1 MTVNYDDPHECLN
14 TMAESSAQTFSAL
27 LRGFTELP
35 AQRKLGL
42 MVALAAVIALFVG
55 SMMWAQTP
63 DYRVLYGNLADRD
76 GGEVIDA
83 LTKQNIPF
91 KTGDG
96 GMIMVPSNLVY
107 EARLKLASQGLP
119 KGSSIGFEL
128 MDNQKFGITQFQ
140 ENVNYQR
147 ALEGEITRTIE
158 TIASVQ
164 GARVHLAIPKPSV
177 FVRDEQKPSASVL
190 VNLYAGR
197 SLDKAQVAGI
207 VHLISGSVPE
217 MPPENVNIID
227 QNGKM
232 LTSTS
237 NKGGALGLD
246 SSQLEFLK
254 ELESSYAQRIQDIIS
269 PIMGAENI
277 RAQVTA
283 DLDFSQAEQTAE
295 TYKPNPT
302 PDVSSIR
309 SQQTSETMGG
319 GTSAQ
324 GVPGALSNQPPGA
337 ATAPI
342 NAPAGRPA
350 GGAAAGA
357 GGGTVQKDST
367 INYEL
372 DKTISHVKKP
382 VGSIKKLS
390 VAVVVNNKGEKDKK
404 GKVNY
409 RPLTKDELTQV
420 YNLAKEAMG
429 FNQARGDTL
438 NVVNAPFSM
447 ETGEEAPPLPIWKDP
462 AMQSLAKEIVKYLL
476 IAGLLMYLVLGVLK
490 PMMSELVAIGAR
502 PAHPERAAGAGGD
515 EFDGGMS
522 ASGAGDVVQ
531 LGAKKPHSYEEDL
544 QLVKGMAKND
554 PKIVANVV
562 KDWVNK
568 E

>member
-1 MTVNYDDPHECLN
+1 
-14 TMAESSAQTFSAL
+14 MAESSAQTFSAL

-42 MVALAAVIALFVG
+42 MIALAAVIALFVG

-119 KGSSIGFEL
+119 KGSSVGFEL

-177 FVRDEQKPSASVL
+177 FVRDAQKPSASVL
-190 VNLYAGR
+190 VSLYAGR

-232 LTSTS
+232 LTSAS
-237 NKGGALGLD
+237 NKGTILGLD
-246 SSQLEFLK
+246 SSQLGFLK
-254 ELESSYAQRIQDIIS
+254 EVELSYAQRIQDIIS
-269 PIMGAENI
+269 PIMGAENV

-283 DLDFSQAEQTAE
+283 DLDFSQAEQTSE

-302 PDVSSIR
+302 PDASSIR
-309 SQQTSETMGG
+309 SQQTSEIMGG

-342 NAPAGRPA
+342 NAPAAGRAA
-350 GGAAAGA
+350 GGAAAAGA

-367 INYEL
+367 TNYEL

-447 ETGEEAPPLPIWKDP
+447 ETGEEASPLPIWKDP

-502 PAHPERAAGAGGD
+502 PEYQERVPAGASAADGEGGY
-515 EFDGGMS
+515 S
-522 ASGAGDVVQ
+522 AGGAGDVVQ
-531 LGAKKPHSYEEDL
+531 LGGKKPHSYEEDL

>member
-1 MTVNYDDPHECLN
+1 
-14 TMAESSAQTFSAL
+14 MAESSAQTFSAL

-42 MVALAAVIALFVG
+42 MIALAAVIALFVG

-119 KGSSIGFEL
+119 KGSSVGFEL

-177 FVRDEQKPSASVL
+177 FVRDAQKPSASVL

-232 LTSTS
+232 LTSAS
-237 NKGGALGLD
+237 DKGAILGLD
-246 SSQLEFLK
+246 SSQLGFLK
-254 ELESSYAQRIQDIIS
+254 EVELSYAQRIQDIIS
-269 PIMGAENI
+269 PIMGAENV

-283 DLDFSQAEQTAE
+283 DLDFSQAEQTSE

-302 PDVSSIR
+302 PDASSIR

-342 NAPAGRPA
+342 NAPAGRAA
-350 GGAAAGA
+350 GGAAAAGA

-367 INYEL
+367 TNYEL

-390 VAVVVNNKGEKDKK
+390 VAVVINNKGEKDKK

-447 ETGEEAPPLPIWKDP
+447 ETGEEATPLPIWKDP
-462 AMQSLAKEIVKYLL
+462 AMQSLAKDIVKYLL

-502 PAHPERAAGAGGD
+502 PEYQERASVGGLDADD
-515 EFDGGMS
+515 EGGFA

-531 LGAKKPHSYEEDL
+531 LGGKKQHSYEEDL

>member
-1 MTVNYDDPHECLN
+1 
-14 TMAESSAQTFSAL
+14 MADSPGQTFAAL
-27 LRGFTELP
+27 LRGFNELP
-35 AQRKLGL
+35 PQRKLGL

-55 SMMWAQTP
+55 SLMWAQTP

-76 GGEVIDA
+76 GGAVIEA
-83 LTKQNIPF
+83 LQKQNIPY

-96 GMIMVPSNLVY
+96 GTIMVPSSMVY

-119 KGSSIGFEL
+119 KGGSVGFEL
-128 MDNQKFGITQFQ
+128 MDNQKFGMTQFQ

-158 TIASVQ
+158 TISSVQ
-164 GARVHLAIPKPSV
+164 GARVHLAIPKPTV
-177 FVRDEQKPSASVL
+177 FVREEQKPSASVL

-197 SLDKAQVAGI
+197 TLDKAQVAGI
-207 VHLISGSVPE
+207 VHMIAGSVPE
-217 MPPENVNIID
+217 MPPGNVTIID

-232 LTSTS
+232 LTSAGD
-237 NKGGALGLD
+237 KGSALGLD
-246 SSQLEFLK
+246 SSQLEYLEEV
-254 ELESSYAQRIQDIIS
+254 ELSYVRRIQDIIS
-269 PIMGAENI
+269 PIVGAENI

-283 DLDFSQAEQTAE
+283 DLDFSMTEQTAE

-309 SQQTSETMGG
+309 SQQTSETAGDG
-319 GTSAQ
+319 AAAG

-342 NAPAGRPA
+342 NAPGGRPA
-350 GGAAAGA
+350 AGAAGA
-357 GGGTVQKDST
+357 PAAGGSVHKDST

-372 DKTISHVKKP
+372 DKTISHIRKP
-382 VGSIKKLS
+382 VGSIKRLS

-438 NVVNAPFSM
+438 NVVNAPFNLDVS
-447 ETGEEAPPLPIWKDP
+447 EEAPATPIWKDP

-490 PMMSELVAIGAR
+490 PMMTELVAVGRPVHDERRGDERGGASSDL
-502 PAHPERAAGAGGD
+502 AGAAEGGD
-515 EFDGGMS
+515 I
-522 ASGAGDVVQ
+522 VQ
-531 LGAKKPHSYEEDL
+531 LGSKRPHSYEDDL
-544 QLVKGMAKND
+544 KLVKDMAKND

>member
-1 MTVNYDDPHECLN
+1 
-14 TMAESSAQTFSAL
+14 MAESSGQTFSAL
-27 LRGFTELP
+27 LRGFNELP
-35 AQRKLGL
+35 PQRKLGL

-76 GGEVIDA
+76 GGAVIEA
-83 LTKQNIPF
+83 LQKQNIPF
-91 KTGDG
+91 KTGDSG
-96 GMIMVPSNLVY
+96 TILVPSNLVY

-119 KGSSIGFEL
+119 KGGSAGFEL
-128 MDNQKFGITQFQ
+128 MDNQKFGMTQFQ

-147 ALEGEITRTIE
+147 ALEGEITRTVE

-164 GARVHLAIPKPSV
+164 GARVHLAIPKPTV
-177 FVRDEQKPSASVL
+177 FVREEQKPSASVL
-190 VNLYAGR
+190 VSLYAGR
-197 SLDKAQVAGI
+197 TLDKAQVAGI
-207 VHLISGSVPE
+207 VHLIAGSVPE
-217 MPPENVNIID
+217 MPPGNVTIID

-232 LTSTS
+232 LTSS
-237 NKGGALGLD
+237 GGNGAALGLD
-246 SSQLEFLK
+246 SSQLEYLK
-254 ELESSYAQRIQDIIS
+254 EVEQGYARRIEDIIA
-269 PIMGAENI
+269 PIMGTDNI

-283 DLDFSQAEQTAE
+283 DLDFSQTEQTAE

-302 PDVSSIR
+302 PDQSSIR
-309 SQQTSETMGG
+309 SQQTSEAAGDGG
-319 GTSAQ
+319 PGAA

-342 NAPAGRPA
+342 NVPGGKPAAGAQVAGA
-350 GGAAAGA
+350 GGAAH
-357 GGGTVQKDST
+357 KDST

-372 DKTISHVKKP
+372 DKTISHIKKP
-382 VGSIKKLS
+382 VGSIKRLS

-409 RPLTKDELTQV
+409 RALTKDELAQV

-438 NVVNAPFSM
+438 NVVNAPFNL
-447 ETGEEAPPLPIWKDP
+447 EVGEEAPPLPIWKDP
-462 AMQSLAKEIVKYLL
+462 AMQALAKEIVKYLL

-490 PMMSELVAIGAR
+490 PMMSELVAVGR
-502 PAHPERAAGAGGD
+502 PEAGAGG
-515 EFDGGMS
+515 EAAAAGGEGLE
-522 ASGAGDVVQ
+522 AAAGGVGEVVHI
-531 LGAKKPHSYEEDL
+531 GGKKPHSYEEDL
-544 QLVKGMAKND
+544 KLVKDMAKTD